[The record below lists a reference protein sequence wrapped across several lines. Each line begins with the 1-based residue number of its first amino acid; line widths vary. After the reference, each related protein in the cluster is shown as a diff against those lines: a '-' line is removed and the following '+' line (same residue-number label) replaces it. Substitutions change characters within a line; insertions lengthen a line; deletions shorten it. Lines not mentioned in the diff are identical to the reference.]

1 MFAWEPLTA
10 AVGALVAGIISVL
23 FALTLLLFVFFAIY
37 SLFGGWDDFSLAE
50 FRRAMEMS
58 GPSKPFVKLIYK
70 LSEYF
75 TRHSPLHNRF
85 PIRSDE
91 ARQEAIELMII
102 KEQKELETAATKA
115 KQGPQQV

>member
-1 MFAWEPLTA
+1 
-10 AVGALVAGIISVL
+10 VAGIISVL
-23 FALTLLLFVFFAIY
+23 FALTLLLFIFFIVY
-37 SLFGGWDDFSLAE
+37 SLFGGWDDFSLSE

-75 TRHSPLHNRF
+75 ARLSPLHNRF

-91 ARQEAIELMII
+91 SRQEAIELMLI
-102 KEQKELETAATKA
+102 KERKEIELAAEKA
-115 KQGPQQV
+115 KQGQ